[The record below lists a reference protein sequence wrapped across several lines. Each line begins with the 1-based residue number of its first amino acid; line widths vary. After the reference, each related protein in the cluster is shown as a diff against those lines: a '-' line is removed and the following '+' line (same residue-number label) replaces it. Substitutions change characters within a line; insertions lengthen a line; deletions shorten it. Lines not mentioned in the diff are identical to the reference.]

1 MEIAIFA
8 VLVALN
14 SFFSLTEM
22 SVIASNRTRLR
33 QWAESGRSGAA
44 AALHLASSP
53 TRFLSV
59 VQTGITA
66 VGVCSGALGES
77 TFAAPF
83 RSLFQSLSLTH
94 SHTEGLSLAAAIIV
108 ITLAQ
113 LLLGEL
119 IPKRVALINPERFAC
134 LLAPVMNALSRVLA
148 PAVWLLESITHGF
161 LRMFR
166 VNPAH
171 VQAVTEEEILVLMTQ
186 GAEAG
191 AIEGEEH
198 AIVHRVFSLD
208 DQSVRAIMTPRADIR
223 FIDIDGAESGN
234 LALLQEGVHSYLPV
248 CKGGPD
254 EILGV
259 IRASTACGAMARG
272 ERLDYRA
279 LMEQPLYVPQSVNVM
294 ELLATFKAQGQY
306 LGLVVDEYGA
316 VEGLVS
322 LHDIME
328 ALVGEI
334 ESTSEKE
341 TPDFVQLQD
350 GTWLVDGS
358 VSVGRLKEVT
368 QIDAL
373 DGESEGLFHTLA
385 GLVMTRLGR
394 VPSSGDAHVEAGWR
408 FEVASMNRQRVD
420 KLTLTRLPEPTF

>member
-22 SVIASNRTRLR
+22 SVVASNRTRLR
-33 QWAESGRSGAA
+33 QWVESGRRGAA

-66 VGVCSGALGES
+66 VGVCSGALGKA

-83 RSLFQSLSLTH
+83 RSMFEAFALTRNH
-94 SHTEGLSLAAAIIV
+94 VEGLSLAAAIVV
-108 ITLAQ
+108 ITVAQ

-134 LLAPVMNALSRVLA
+134 LLAPLMTGLSRILA
-148 PAVWLLESITHGF
+148 PAVWLLEAITHGF
-161 LRMFR
+161 LRSFR

-171 VQAVTEEEILVLMTQ
+171 AQVVTEEEILVLMTQ

-223 FIDIDGAESGN
+223 FINIDGDEEAN
-234 LALLQEGVHSYLPV
+234 LALLEEGVHSYLPV
-248 CKGGPD
+248 CDGGPD
-254 EILGV
+254 DIIGV
-259 IRASTACGAMARG
+259 VRASFACGMMARG
-272 ERLDYRA
+272 EKLNYRV
-279 LMEQPLYVPQSVNVM
+279 LVEQPLYVPQSVNVM
-294 ELLATFKAQGQY
+294 ELLVTLKKQGKA
-306 LGLVVDEYGA
+306 LALVVDEYGA

-334 ESTSEKE
+334 EPASATNNH
-341 TPDFVQLQD
+341 DFVQLAD
-350 GTWLVDGS
+350 HAWLVDGS

-373 DGESEGLFHTLA
+373 DGESEGMFHTLA
-385 GLVMTRLGR
+385 GLVMSRLGR
-394 VPSSGDAHVEAGWR
+394 VPDKGDSHTEAGWR
-408 FEVASMNRQRVD
+408 FEVARMNRQRVD
-420 KLTLTRLPEPTF
+420 KLTLTRVTDPTF